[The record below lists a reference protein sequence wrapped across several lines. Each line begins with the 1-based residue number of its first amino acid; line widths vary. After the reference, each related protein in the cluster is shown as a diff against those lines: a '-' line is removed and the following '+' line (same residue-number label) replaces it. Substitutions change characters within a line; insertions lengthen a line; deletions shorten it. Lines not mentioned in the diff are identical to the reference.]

1 MGAFNIAL
9 IPSVPGTNLRIC
21 AFLQVVCAV
30 ETEFLPLCA
39 SWPEQNI
46 QVGLSKPQ
54 KRHFYTV
61 SASCVVITSGRKIAA
76 QRKVTDKK
84 SGKRKSEKNRNATKK
99 TRKRNSATSGA
110 EVWCQP
116 TWAISETPPCSARLV
131 DQWS

>member
-1 MGAFNIAL
+1 MGAFSIAL
-9 IPSVPGTNLRIC
+9 ILSVPSTDLRIC

-76 QRKVTDKK
+76 QRKVTDEK

-110 EVWCQP
+110 EECCQP
-116 TWAISETPPCSARLV
+116 TLAISETPPCSARLK